1 MWKPVLSDW
10 PPAYAP
16 AGEVE
21 LLLSL
26 AEGFVNNARPSQPPF
41 LPLPPS
47 AHSQAVPLRSQ
58 NPYGGRRALGS
69 GEGRE
74 WAVGSEEGAPN
85 AHLLGFV
92 RHRGMGDAARREAAA
107 VFERVLAVREEE
119 HRPHVN
125 AWG

>member
-1 MWKPVLSDW
+1 MH
-10 PPAYAP
+10 AP
-16 AGEVE
+16 A
-21 LLLSL
+21 S
-26 AEGFVNNARPSQPPF
+26 
-41 LPLPPS
+41 PPS
-47 AHSQAVPLRSQ
+47 SLPRPILERCRCSQ

-92 RHRGMGDAARREAAA
+92 RHRAMGDAASREAAA
-107 VFERVLAVREEE
+107 VFERVLAVREDER
-119 HRPHVN
+119 RPHVN